1 MSILIYDDNEENL
14 KVMENSL
21 QSVGYNIQTSTD
33 IIESIKMVE
42 DSSNI
47 DMLITKFDISYFSLR
62 DYLYILRKLNKDIRI
77 VVLSSSDSSLDEIE
91 SIELC
96 VDEYIK
102 KPISTAVFQK
112 RVERVLE
119 KKNRDSFYLIK
130 RDFVTIDTKNYVVRK
145 YDQVK
150 HLSMKEYK
158 ILLYLTRNANIV
170 VSRKEIYEYVWG
182 KEYTP
187 SKGRVIDVHISN
199 IRTKLLLD
207 SLYAIRGVG
216 YKLDN

>member
-182 KEYTP
+182 KTCYE
-187 SKGRVIDVHISN
+187 
-199 IRTKLLLD
+199 
-207 SLYAIRGVG
+207 
-216 YKLDN
+216 